1 MRFQVVFESQ
11 SGRGGSQASDLRLHL
26 SGVPL
31 ADHFRLKQL
40 AEWDNESL
48 HAISDQPFAPVHL
61 KGAAALTA
69 LVRLFAHR
77 ILHGHGDGEQVAT
90 VRAVDIC
97 RASDGSREAGLGRVF

>member
-11 SGRGGSQASDLRLHL
+11 SGRGGSRASDLRLHL

-40 AEWDNESL
+40 AAEQLSESL
-48 HAISDQPFAPVHL
+48 LAIPDLPIAPVDIE
-61 KGAAALTA
+61 GTAALTA

-77 ILHGHGDGEQVAT
+77 IVHSGVQQFT
-90 VRAVDIC
+90 AVWVTD
-97 RASDGSREAGLGRVF
+97 RG

>member
-11 SGRGGSQASDLRLHL
+11 SGRGGSRASDLRLHL

-40 AEWDNESL
+40 AEGDNESL
-48 HAISDQPFAPVHL
+48 HAISDQPFAPVDL

-77 ILHGHGDGEQVAT
+77 MVHVPLPT
-90 VRAVDIC
+90 
-97 RASDGSREAGLGRVF
+97 